1 MRVAPLLIAVGLCL
15 ILESHAWAGL
25 YAPPAWRTGSTAVAN
40 TSQTIAEW
48 ASGFQ
53 DLIRGPLNI
62 ADPRLGLA
70 SFGAGNDALGLA
82 DGVSTHVVS
91 LGDGGRITLTFA
103 QPIIDGSGFD
113 FAVFE
118 NGFGDSF
125 LELAFVEVSSNGT
138 DFVRFPAV
146 SLTPTATQ
154 VGAFGT
160 LDATNL
166 DNLAGKYRGGFGT
179 PFDLSQVA
187 GLSPNVDVSHI
198 QFVRVVDV
206 VGTIDPTLGSRD
218 SLNSLVNDPYATPFA
233 SGGFDLD
240 GVGVLNMVPE
250 PSSAILLALGS
261 ALFWR
266 RKGRRRC

>member
-1 MRVAPLLIAVGLCL
+1 MRVTTLLIAVGLFL
-15 ILESHAWAGL
+15 ISESYAGAGR
-25 YAPPAWRTGSTAVAN
+25 YAPPAGQAGSTALAN
-40 TSQTIAEW
+40 TSPTIVEW

-53 DLIRGPLNI
+53 DLIRGPMNI
-62 ADPRLGLA
+62 ASPSLGLA
-70 SFGAGNDALGLA
+70 SFGTGSDALGFA

-91 LGDGGRITLTFA
+91 LGDGGRITLTFT
-103 QPIIDGSGFD
+103 QPIVDGSGFD

-146 SLTPTATQ
+146 SLTQTTTQ
-154 VGAFGT
+154 VGGFGT

-198 QFVRVVDV
+198 QFVRVIDV

-218 SLNSLVNDPYATPFA
+218 SLNNLSNDPYPTAFA

-250 PSSAILLALGS
+250 PSSATLLAFGA
-261 ALFWR
+261 ALLWR
-266 RKGRRRC
+266 RKGRWRC